1 MRNFHLHGDS
11 SSASSS
17 THAGKL
23 TPSPRTLSRRASLDI
38 RSAASSSPA
47 PGQHS
52 RTPSTPPAV
61 RKRASLASLT
71 NGHYDGAMSPQATP
85 QPAIRRRSSL
95 LSLRSSP
102 GDPVAGPTPVP
113 APRDM
118 TPPPQDPYATTT
130 VVLHDTSYKHRY
142 SRPKTSQA
150 ELASIV
156 ERPERIPAAVLG
168 ICAAQ
173 VRAGK
178 ERLSINKSSR
188 QGKLSDP
195 EVMLVHAHTP
205 VERGK
210 KSWPEELAA
219 MCGAAGE
226 KLKRGQVEVPGGYHQ
241 GDLYLCGESLEDL
254 EGCVGAVY
262 DGVDAVFGNGP
273 VTKSFVCIRP
283 PGILA
288 AVVVVVVVVV
298 ERGAVLRNSGQVII
312 ARSGSRRAS
321 VGSTTST
328 SPLPTLQGSTA

>member
-1 MRNFHLHGDS
+1 
-11 SSASSS
+11 
-17 THAGKL
+17 
-23 TPSPRTLSRRASLDI
+23 
-38 RSAASSSPA
+38 
-47 PGQHS
+47 
-52 RTPSTPPAV
+52 
-61 RKRASLASLT
+61 
-71 NGHYDGAMSPQATP
+71 MSPQATP

-102 GDPVAGPTPVP
+102 GDPVAGGPTPAP

-118 TPPPQDPYATTT
+118 TPPPQDPYATTA
-130 VVLHDTSYKHRY
+130 VVLHDASYKHRY

-188 QGKLSDP
+188 LGRLSDP

-205 VERGK
+205 AERGK

-283 PGILA
+283 PGMLA

-298 ERGAVLRNSGQVII
+298 AVVVVEGGAVLRNSGQVII

-321 VGSTTST
+321 AGSTTST
-328 SPLPTLQGSTA
+328 SPSPTPQGSTA